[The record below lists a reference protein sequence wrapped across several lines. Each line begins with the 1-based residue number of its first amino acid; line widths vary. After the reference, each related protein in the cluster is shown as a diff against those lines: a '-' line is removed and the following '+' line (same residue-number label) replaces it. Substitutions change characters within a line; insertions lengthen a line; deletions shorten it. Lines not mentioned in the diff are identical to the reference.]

1 MGCPKFLGW
10 FQERGKTWGKP
21 SLRSMRWLQS
31 PNLTN
36 ISSFRRGS
44 ELVCHIPHH
53 KILDDLGKSRF
64 TFEPCRTVTG
74 LQPSRMVNSLPFRS
88 SNLWAQK
95 LTTAQEVIRKDPWRT
110 RNERDLEHSAILGH
124 LLLSQGLAPQNFLPY
139 GYLQYSQWQPQHM
152 SRILSQD
159 AGSSHALNLKN

>member
-1 MGCPKFLGW
+1 MPEILGMVSGKGENMRKTKPTEHEIASVSKFDKHL
-10 FQERGKTWGKP
+10 FFPERIGIGLP
-21 SLRSMRWLQS
+21 WLS
-31 PNLTN
+31 
-36 ISSFRRGS
+36 
-44 ELVCHIPHH
+44 HH

-124 LLLSQGLAPQNFLPY
+124 LLL
-139 GYLQYSQWQPQHM
+139 
-152 SRILSQD
+152 
-159 AGSSHALNLKN
+159 